1 MLFQPEEKV
10 PLGVERVE
18 GDGDGDKIYDSEVR
32 NKKIR
37 THIEF

>member
-18 GDGDGDKIYDSEVR
+18 GGGDGDKIYDSEV
-32 NKKIR
+32 
-37 THIEF
+37 